1 MNDIKVTSLL
11 VPVTDLRE
19 SRDIQLID
27 GDLVP
32 GEHRRFAVF
41 DLGGSPHEVQ
51 VSEET
56 FDSLVRLMCEA
67 NGVDPQV
74 TPGIFGT

>member
-1 MNDIKVTSLL
+1 LL

-19 SRDIQLID
+19 SRDIKLID

-56 FDSLVRLMCEA
+56 FDALVRLTCDA
-67 NGVDPQV
+67 NGIDLQASSGP
-74 TPGIFGT
+74 FGA